1 MTNRPTQDELQAAYF
16 DRAETGA
23 RDYGKRRH
31 AASRRAAVVD
41 PRAWTHPRYPGDA
54 VRIVYMTRIRPD
66 SEAGSSE
73 IGDVRI
79 QDYGADCYHVAAF
92 TPGYG
97 TSGPGDTPKMNPD
110 RDEWCSTET
119 HANHEFNYQVAR
131 AHAEGWKD
139 RT

>member
-1 MTNRPTQDELQAAYF
+1 MNDV
-16 DRAETGA
+16 

-31 AASRRAAVVD
+31 RDSTAAQATN
-41 PRAWTHPRYPGDA
+41 PRAWKFPRYPGDA
-54 VRIVYMTRIRPD
+54 VRIMYLQRNN
-66 SEAGSSE
+66 E

-110 RDEWCSTET
+110 HSEWCANVA
-119 HANHEFNYQVAR
+119 HANAEFELRLAR

-139 RT
+139 RS